1 MKSITIIITV
11 NCSDEIVSHTYKIL
25 EEGKIFNVRKNE

>member
-1 MKSITIIITV
+1 MIDV
-11 NCSDEIVSHTYKIL
+11 NYSNEIVSHNCKIL